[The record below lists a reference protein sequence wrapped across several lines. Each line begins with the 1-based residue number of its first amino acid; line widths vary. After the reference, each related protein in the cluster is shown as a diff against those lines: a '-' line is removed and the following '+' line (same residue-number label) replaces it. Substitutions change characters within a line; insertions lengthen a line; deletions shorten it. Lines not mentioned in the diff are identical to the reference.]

1 MIRRTRFPLG
11 SRKLLLFAPAAGI
24 TMLVAACGGV
34 TYGATTTP
42 AAPGG
47 ADYGGGSYGS
57 SGSPG
62 TTAATSV
69 AVRASGLGSI
79 LTDGG
84 GRTVYLFEKDSG
96 NTSACDSS
104 CASVW
109 PPLLADGGV
118 HAGSGASGGLLATVT
133 RADGTKQVSY
143 NGHPLYYYVGDHA
156 PGDTSGQNLTQFGG
170 GWYVLSPL
178 GTQIGN

>member
-11 SRKLLLFAPAAGI
+11 SRKLLLLAPAAGI

-34 TYGATTTP
+34 SYGATT
-42 AAPGG
+42 APGG
-47 ADYGGGSYGS
+47 ADYGGGS

-62 TTAATSV
+62 TSTSTSV
-69 AVRASGLGSI
+69 AVRASALGSI

-84 GRTVYLFEKDSG
+84 GRTLYLFEKDSG
-96 NTSACDSS
+96 TTSACDGS

-109 PPLLADGGV
+109 PPLLAGGGV
-118 HAGSGASGGLLATVT
+118 QASSGASGGLLATVT
-133 RADGTKQVSY
+133 RGDGTKQVSY

-156 PGDTSGQNLTQFGG
+156 PGDTSGQNLDQFGG

-178 GTQIGN
+178 GTQIGS